1 MESLAV
7 LVTILLLSAVLCGP
21 IAYALTRVPV
31 ETRKGA
37 LVKRMAITLLALWGA
52 LAGFQ
57 FAISDLGFFPR
68 VMGVVG
74 VTISVLAVKKEFT
87 THRRDQ

>member
-7 LVTILLLSAVLCGP
+7 LVMILLLSAVLCGP
-21 IAYALTRVPV
+21 IAYALTRVQV
-31 ETRKGA
+31 HSKKSA
-37 LVKRMAITLLALWGA
+37 LAKRMAVTLLALWGA

-57 FAISDLGFFPR
+57 FAISNLGFFPR

-74 VTISVLAVKKEFT
+74 VTISVLAVKREFID
-87 THRRDQ
+87 R